1 MNYELMETIPVNRNY
16 KDSVFRMI
24 FREKETLLTLYNALN
39 GTGYTDPE
47 ELEINTLENAIY
59 LGRRNDISFV
69 IFDQINLY
77 EHQSTVNAN
86 MPLRNL
92 FYISSL
98 YTKLTH
104 GKNIYSDRQ
113 IMIPAPHFV
122 TFYNGTQDQPESQ
135 ILRLSDAYEVTT
147 AGQKYETPE
156 LELTVKMININR
168 GHNEKLLNDCKALQ
182 EYMVYVE
189 RVRTYAPIMSLRQAV
204 ERAVDECIREGVLAE
219 FLRKN
224 RAEVVNMSIF
234 EYNQEEHFRQIA
246 EEKMSEGMAKGMAK
260 GMATAVISLLKEHGE
275 LSQTIVDRITDEKD
289 LDRLNNWLKIAS
301 KVETIE
307 EFVDKM

>member
-1 MNYELMETIPVNRNY
+1 MNDELMGTLSVNRNY

-135 ILRLSDAYEVTT
+135 ILRLSDAYEAT
-147 AGQKYETPE
+147 AAGGKDETPE

-189 RVRTYAPIMSLRQAV
+189 RVRAYAPIMSLRQAV

-275 LSQTIVDRITDEKD
+275 LSQTIVDRITDEKN
-289 LDRLNNWLKIAS
+289 LDRLNNWLKVAS

-307 EFVDKM
+307 EFMAKM